1 MNQEYYSV
9 KNESNLGKLNSGL
22 NVFQTI
28 VEKAVDSIEGIQFEG
43 NMIPIPGNG
52 PVNVT
57 INKNN
62 HVSITVAILV
72 NYGLNVTTLTTTLQN
87 KIAQSCFEMTGIKN
101 VKINI
106 DVKGINF

>member
-9 KNESNLGKLNSGL
+9 KNESNLGKLNIGL

-57 INKNN
+57 INKNLLLWDVLN
-62 HVSITVAILV
+62 H
-72 NYGLNVTTLTTTLQN
+72 
-87 KIAQSCFEMTGIKN
+87 
-101 VKINI
+101 
-106 DVKGINF
+106 